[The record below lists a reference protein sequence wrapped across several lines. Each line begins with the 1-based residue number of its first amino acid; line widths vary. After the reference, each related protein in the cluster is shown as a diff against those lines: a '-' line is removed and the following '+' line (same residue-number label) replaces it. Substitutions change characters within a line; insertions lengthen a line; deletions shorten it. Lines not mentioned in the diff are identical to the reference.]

1 MSTQTNVSNSAFGAM
16 PYLMLDPAWVEQ
28 SQAFLHADARLA
40 KGYLALI
47 VAAWRGAPAGSI
59 PASHAFLAQASGLP
73 LEAVGEHY
81 DILTEAFEL
90 RGGRLHHIH
99 MSAMAERL
107 MSKHGAAIE
116 EFTLSTAMAAQAPDL
131 FGVAVVESAKS
142 RTGAKRAMP
151 KGFGYD
157 SNPEIETWAAANGYP
172 EPEDRA
178 WIMERFIEGARSKGF
193 KYVDWAA
200 AFRVW
205 AKKEINDF
213 GRKPPSVAKQFIEAS
228 GGTAGR
234 ESPFSR
240 LTRGPSTVSRSK
252 GEAAVAHNQA
262 VFAAV
267 AAQSRSRRD
276 ARGGLDVQEVF

>member
-1 MSTQTNVSNSAFGAM
+1 MSTQTNVNLSAFGAM

-28 SQAFLHADARLA
+28 SQAFLHSDARLA

-47 VAAWRGAPAGSI
+47 VAAWRGAPAGSV
-59 PASHAFLAQASGLP
+59 PASHAYLAQASGLP
-73 LEAVGEHY
+73 LELIGEHY
-81 DILTEAFEL
+81 DVLTEGFEL
-90 RGGRLHHIH
+90 RGGRLHHIYLSS
-99 MSAMAERL
+99 MSERL
-107 MSKHGAAIE
+107 MSKHGAVIE
-116 EFTLSTAMAAQAPDL
+116 EFALSTAMTAQAPDL
-131 FGVAVVESAKS
+131 FGVAVVESSKS

-157 SNPEIETWAAANGYP
+157 SNPELEIWAAANGFP
-172 EPEDRA
+172 QPEDRA
-178 WIMERFIEGARSKGF
+178 WILERFIEGSKAKGF
-193 KYVDWAA
+193 KYSDWAA

-213 GRKPPSVAKQFIEAS
+213 GRKPPSLAKKFIEES

-240 LTRGPSTVSRSK
+240 LTRGPSNVGRSK

-262 VFAAV
+262 VFGQAA
-267 AAQSRSRRD
+267 SRRD
-276 ARGGLDVQEVF
+276 SGRDLDHRDAA